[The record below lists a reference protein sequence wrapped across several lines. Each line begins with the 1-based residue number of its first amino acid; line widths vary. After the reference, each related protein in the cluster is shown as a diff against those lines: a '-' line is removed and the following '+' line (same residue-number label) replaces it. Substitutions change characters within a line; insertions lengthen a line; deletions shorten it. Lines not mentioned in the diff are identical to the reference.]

1 MPRTRARRPGNG
13 FWPRRIAVGL
23 AILLSIAAIPTIA
36 ERLRYPLIAYVPIDE
51 PDFATWRGQHVGPPR
66 IAYPPLPVDTR
77 LAPLRS
83 PAPSRSVGSTPPPPP
98 VPQNYRPRPAIWQI
112 GDRDT
117 TIYLFGTMHVLPPGF
132 QWRSPTLERVVSQAA
147 TLIVESVEERNAGA
161 IAEPPPGPAL
171 PSLKLRVSPDHRA
184 ALKRFTDSL
193 APQAA
198 ASLDRMP
205 TWIAAV
211 TIGYIRAVRAG
222 EIPGPGADDWLAGQ
236 FRSARKP
243 VVPID
248 DSTRPPAAA
257 AAIPEGDQRLML
269 DQALDAPDRNPEE
282 LRAPV
287 HAWAR
292 GETSAQ
298 SVSPDTLTAATNRIW
313 ADNLVL
319 RLRQPGTALFAA
331 GAGHF
336 SGPGSVIDLLRRRGI
351 TVKRVE

>member
-23 AILLSIAAIPTIA
+23 AGLLALAAIPTIA
-36 ERLRYPLIAYVPIDE
+36 ERLRYPLIAYVPVDE
-51 PDFATWRGQHVGPPR
+51 PDFVTWRGRRVGAPR

-77 LAPLRS
+77 LAPLR
-83 PAPSRSVGSTPPPPP
+83 APSSGAVAGTATPPAI
-98 VPQNYRPRPAIWQI
+98 PQNYRPKPAIWQI

-117 TIYLFGTMHVLPPGF
+117 TIYLFATMPVLPPGF
-132 QWRSPTLERVVSQAA
+132 QWRSPLLERIVSQSGS
-147 TLIVESVEERNAGA
+147 LIVESIEERRPASQA
-161 IAEPPPGPAL
+161 DVPPGPPL
-171 PSLKLRVSPDHRA
+171 PPLRTRVSPDHRA
-184 ALKRFTDSL
+184 ALKRFTDTLS
-193 APQAA
+193 PEAA

-211 TIGYIRAVRAG
+211 TIGYIRGVRAG
-222 EIPGPGADDWLAGQ
+222 EIPGPGADDWLADR

-243 VVPID
+243 VLPID
-248 DSTRPPAAA
+248 DSTHAPAAT
-257 AAIPEGDQRLML
+257 AAIPEADQRAML
-269 DQALDAPDRNPEE
+269 DQALDAPDRNAEE
-282 LRAPV
+282 LRAPL

-292 GETSAQ
+292 GETAAQ
-298 SVSPDTLTAATNRIW
+298 PAGDARTVATNRIW

-336 SGPGSVIDLLRRRGI
+336 SGPGSVIDLLQRRGI
-351 TVKRVE
+351 RVKRVE

>member
-13 FWPRRIAVGL
+13 FWARRIAVGL
-23 AILLSIAAIPTIA
+23 AGILSIAAIPTIA
-36 ERLRYPLIAYVPIDE
+36 ERLRYPLIAYAPIDE
-51 PDFATWRGQHVGPPR
+51 PDFVTWRGQRVGPPR

-83 PAPSRSVGSTPPPPP
+83 PTPGRVADSAPPPPP

-117 TIYLFGTMHVLPPGF
+117 TIYLFGTVHVLPPGF
-132 QWRSPTLERVVSQAA
+132 QWRSPMLDRVVSQAG
-147 TLIVESVEERNAGA
+147 TLIVESVEERKAA
-161 IAEPPPGPAL
+161 TLADAPPGPAL
-171 PSLKLRVSPDHRA
+171 PSLKSRVSPDHRI
-184 ALKRFTDSL
+184 ALKRFTDGLS
-193 APQAA
+193 PQAA

-211 TIGYIRAVRAG
+211 TIGYIRSVRAG

-248 DSTRPPAAA
+248 DSTRPPAAT
-257 AAIPEGDQRLML
+257 AAIPETDQRSML

-292 GETSAQ
+292 GEIAAQ
-298 SVSPDTLTAATNRIW
+298 SGGTDALTAATNRIW

-336 SGPGSVIDLLRRRGI
+336 AGPGSVIDLLRQRGI